1 MKAWQHDVLLLFE
14 IAERKSE
21 RIIVKVLMN
30 EEVLGGLKFFEEN
43 WLHRGWIRTH
53 DRKHGKNHGKKYG
66 KPNGGGYENVRDKTA
81 RNK

>member
-43 WLHRGWIRTH
+43 
-53 DRKHGKNHGKKYG
+53 
-66 KPNGGGYENVRDKTA
+66 
-81 RNK
+81 

>member
-1 MKAWQHDVLLLFE
+1 MMKHIIILFHFNSLLVVKSMKAWQHDVLLLFE

-43 WLHRGWIRTH
+43 
-53 DRKHGKNHGKKYG
+53 
-66 KPNGGGYENVRDKTA
+66 
-81 RNK
+81 